1 MKMAFCILKLICL
14 LTACENAQS
23 VKTKNKRNLNTCSSW
38 WVPHFKMLPSK
49 LCTNTVPRSSFSENC
64 LVCLW
69 TLRIRLNSDWGCWRL
84 HTILSP
90 FFFLFSVLA
99 SNSSSMDL
107 KKRKK
112 EKSTRDSNQART
124 SVSENIEFIGSVTAS
139 GLRVSFRNR
148 FLSGTICYSE

>member
-23 VKTKNKRNLNTCSSW
+23 VKTKNKRNPNTCSSW

-69 TLRIRLNSDWGCWRL
+69 TLSIQWNSDWGCWRL

-90 FFFLFSVLA
+90 FFFCFQFWLLTVL
-99 SNSSSMDL
+99 L
-107 KKRKK
+107 WIWKRGKK
-112 EKSTRDSNQART
+112 KSTRDSNQART
-124 SVSENIEFIGSVTAS
+124 SVSENIEFMGSVTAS